1 MTLVTAKT
9 QKPCIRVYVR
19 AHEKI
24 LAPIILHLSTPY
36 FHSPSFSYKFS
47 NISTF
52 FFNSSRFLP
61 LLISTSHKTT
71 SRFSKTT
78 SHFSQNDGSLF
89 TKRRVVFSPKQDTR
103 CTTTKLTDIYSL
115 GKSSHSINLSSRK
128 YQEENRRINL
138 AQR

>member
-9 QKPCIRVYVR
+9 QKLLYTCVCTRARVDSRTHHFIFLTRY
-19 AHEKI
+19 I
-24 LAPIILHLSTPY
+24 
-36 FHSPSFSYKFS
+36 HSPFSLIKIPS
-47 NISTF
+47 SPTF